1 MLLVQRLVFLDW
13 ARCLCTYKLAT
24 CNIPLNEAHHS
35 TLFDAPFSLLP
46 TEVRALLLTDILV
59 LLHKMEDG
67 SERLLLKM
75 YHVEGISGVRDEI
88 SPVIRL
94 KEMLFRDRAD
104 RGEGERE
111 REEGRERER

>member
-1 MLLVQRLVFLDW
+1 MY
-13 ARCLCTYKLAT
+13 C
-24 CNIPLNEAHHS
+24 IESHHS
-35 TLFDAPFSLLP
+35 TLFNAPLLP
-46 TEVRALLLTDILV
+46 IEVRALLLTDILV

-75 YHVEGISGVRDEI
+75 CHVEGISGVRDEI

-104 RGEGERE
+104 RGEREREGGREREEKERE
-111 REEGRERER
+111 RERGRDY